1 MRTRSLLLF
10 LLEVGALASYL
21 WNRCIYGGIAEK
33 GNSPLLFFITY
44 LGTAILVGCILY
56 SVLVLYTRFMVL
68 HTQQEKKTLLFH
80 QLITLTPLL
89 LLFLT
94 LPEHFV
100 YLRDIQGVLLLV
112 SVISTAYLQYC
123 LWERLVNSSSQDPVL
138 AQKGKAIQQSIL
150 RPKKT
155 SRMVLFLSISIYILY
170 ASGVIFPTHP
180 ITGDEPHYLLITQS
194 LLSDGDINLFNNY
207 RDKDYLQFY
216 PGELE
221 SHARP
226 GKKGHGYEY
235 SKHTPGLP
243 LLLVPSYFIGEK
255 VGGIVSHLTHDPV
268 LQQQILIFTL
278 HVSMGVFAAL
288 LCWIFFLLVRD
299 FTKNQ
304 NVALLSWFIL
314 TMTSPLFFYSHLI
327 YPEIPASLIMIV
339 ILFRVLSSKNFSSST
354 LLWIGFGIALLPWLG
369 VKYIILSVGFFGIV
383 FISFW
388 KSGRMRGKN
397 ILLLI
402 TPLFISSGLF
412 LFFLWSLYGNILPSS
427 IYKGYLSSGPSLSLA
442 IFHFRF
448 SEFIR
453 CGLSYLFDQRIGIF
467 PYSPIYLI
475 FIPGVVL
482 SITRKKRQAFPFFGI
497 LFLYWGFCSLT
508 YYWGGYCPPGRTL
521 LPVLWIMAL
530 FMAGALAWGEKR
542 CSVSVKRVLLFL
554 SLGITFICAK
564 APRLLYQED
573 LSVTGYPGG
582 PYSNLL
588 TSLSNSVVNIRI
600 LVPSLIYKDHI
611 IWAPLIF
618 WLLALVLICIV
629 FLKKETKTTLTFREL
644 RKPVLA
650 VFLFSALLIAYT
662 FFDIH
667 LESGHVYAE
676 KPYTLYFQDANNFGQ
691 ELKGFWTRGQMAS
704 EVLVKTDIRAS
715 EIRVKLSSP
724 APGKAEIRVGRAKQS
739 ASRGHIEGQEK
750 TLTFQS
756 PVGFP
761 WKGGYLYC
769 IRVKEDHGFHPYRLD
784 PKVQDNRFL
793 GVYVEIDVEPDKPSL
808 IRVFG
813 PRWR

>member
-1 MRTRSLLLF
+1 MRTRRSPIILRTRSLLLF
-10 LLEVGALASYL
+10 LLEVAALASYL
-21 WNRCIYGGIAEK
+21 WNRCVFGVVAEK
-33 GNSPLLFFITY
+33 GNSPILFFITY
-44 LGTAILVGCILY
+44 LGTVILVGCILY
-56 SVLVLYTRFMVL
+56 SVLVLYTRIMVL
-68 HTQQEKKTLLFH
+68 HTQQEKKTLMFR

-94 LPEHFV
+94 LLEHFV

-112 SVISTAYLQYC
+112 SVLGTTYLQYN
-123 LWERLVNSSSQDPVL
+123 LWERLIKSSSQDPMP
-138 AQKGKAIQQSIL
+138 AQKWKAIQQPIL

-155 SRMVLFLSISIYILY
+155 SCIVLVLSISTYILY
-170 ASGVIFPTHP
+170 ASGVIFPAHP

-221 SHARP
+221 SHALP

-235 SKHTPGLP
+235 SKHSPGLP
-243 LLLVPSYFIGEK
+243 LLLIPPYFIGEK
-255 VGGIVSHLTHDPV
+255 IGRVISHLTHNPIR
-268 LQQQILIFTL
+268 QQQILIFTL

-327 YPEIPASLIMIV
+327 YPEIPASLLMIV
-339 ILFRVLSSKNFSSST
+339 ILFRVLSSKSFSSST
-354 LLWIGFGIALLPWLG
+354 FLWIGLGIALLPWLG
-369 VKYIILSVGFFGIV
+369 VKYIILSVGLFGIV
-383 FISFW
+383 SISFW
-388 KSGRMRGKN
+388 KSGRMRGKT
-397 ILLLI
+397 ILLFI
-402 TPLFISSGLF
+402 APIFISSGLF
-412 LFFLWSLYGNILPSS
+412 LFFLWSLYGNIWPSSLYKGFLPS
-427 IYKGYLSSGPSLSLA
+427 GPVLSLS
-442 IFHFRF
+442 IFHFKII
-448 SEFIR
+448 EFFR

-475 FIPGVVL
+475 FVPGVVL
-482 SITRKKRQAFPFFGI
+482 FIVRKKRQALPFFGI
-497 LFLYWGFCSLT
+497 LFLYFAFCSFA

-521 LPVLWIMAL
+521 LPVLWILAL
-530 FMAGALAWGEKR
+530 FMAVALAWGKNR
-542 CSVSVKRVLLFL
+542 YSVSIHRALLFL

-573 LSVTGYPGG
+573 LSVTGSPSGT
-582 PYSNLL
+582 YSNLL
-588 TSLSNSVVNIRI
+588 TSLSNSVVNLRI

-611 IWAPLIF
+611 VWVPLIF

-667 LESGHVYAE
+667 LESAHVLTG
-676 KPYTLYFQDANNFGQ
+676 KSYTFYFQDTNNFGQ
-691 ELKGFWTRGQMAS
+691 ELEGFWTRGQMAS
-704 EVLVKTDIRAS
+704 EILVKTDTRAS

-724 APGKAEIRVGRAKQS
+724 APGKAEIRVGRAKHS
-739 ASRGHIEGQEK
+739 APRGRIEGQEK
-750 TLTFQS
+750 TLAFPY

-761 WKGGYLYC
+761 WKGGYIYS
-769 IRVKEDHGFHPYRLD
+769 IRVKEDRGFHPYRLD

-793 GVYVEIDVEPDKPSL
+793 GVFVEIDVEPDK
-808 IRVFG
+808 
-813 PRWR
+813 